1 MKSNLNNVNSIGLL
15 IRRYLKAMGKEEEFV
30 NAALANHWQE
40 IVGKPVADVTVH
52 LALMNKI
59 VYIKV
64 TSPIIKSQLMMSK
77 DLLKKRITEIVDY
90 AIVSI
95 VIF

>member
-1 MKSNLNNVNSIGLL
+1 MKSNLNNVNPIGLL
-15 IRRYLKAMGKEEEFV
+15 IRRYLKSMGKEEEFV
-30 NAALANHWQE
+30 NAALTNHWEE
-40 IVGKPVADVTVH
+40 IAGKPVASVTVH

-64 TSPIIKSQLMMSK
+64 TSPIIKTQLMMSK
-77 DLLKKRITEIVDY
+77 DLLKRRITEILDY
-90 AIVSI
+90 TIESI